1 MKSKPNLL
9 RMVVLFTTLLA
20 ACSPKV
26 EPVATATSTIPAP
39 AFTLSPTQTVSPSA
53 TATIPRTPT
62 VTKQPS
68 PTAKVA
74 PPTTPAECAAGWTR
88 LAGVEYA
95 AVMPGYANRVRAIPD
110 TVGDILSQLNP
121 GMMFK
126 ILEGPVCA
134 DGFAFWRVEHASI
147 PGGSGWTAEGDLA
160 EYFLEPVE
168 RVDCSGHGVSFLMPA
183 SWDCE
188 GQIASAGTNE
198 YGHSWPK
205 HIHIIFTAYPAFS
218 EGLPGIYV
226 YPTADLPASFVG
238 PVFGAPLMV
247 RAHVKELSLGERGV
261 SENGNIHPV
270 FNSRLLYYYEGKTAD
285 GKHTLIAVLPVNAPF
300 LPNSYDDPSLPVNG
314 IPFDMVNL
322 SFDWSAYY
330 GKVQAQLESAPETA
344 FTPTLEMLDALVESI
359 LVK

>member
-1 MKSKPNLL
+1 MRTKANLL
-9 RMVVLFTTLLA
+9 CIAILLATLLA

-26 EPVATATSTIPAP
+26 EPLATATPTIPAP
-39 AFTLSPTQTVSPSA
+39 TFTPLLTQTAPPSA
-53 TATIPRTPT
+53 TATKPRTPT
-62 VTKQPS
+62 ATKQTP
-68 PTAKVA
+68 PTATVA
-74 PPTTPAECAAGWTR
+74 PPTAPTECAAGWTR
-88 LAGVEYA
+88 LAVGEYA
-95 AVMPGYANRVRAIPD
+95 TVMPGSSTRVRSRPS
-110 TVGDILSQLNP
+110 TGGKVVSQLDP
-121 GMMFK
+121 GMVFK
-126 ILEGPVCA
+126 LLEGPTCA
-134 DGFAFWRVEHASI
+134 DGFVFWRVEHASI

-160 EYFLEPVE
+160 EYFVEPVE
-168 RVDCSGHGVSFLMPA
+168 RVDCSGLGVSFLMPA
-183 SWDCE
+183 SWECE
-188 GQIASAGTNE
+188 GQIARAGTDE

-205 HIHIIFTAYPAFS
+205 HIHIIFAAYPAFS

-270 FNSRLLYYYEGKTAD
+270 FNSRLLYYYEGNTAD